1 MNLAFVRWL
10 FWTAGGFLL
19 GSVMFSSILP
29 KQLAHV
35 DVAAQSPDRKSSIA
49 RQPVSTA
56 GIQSHSSTTAHA
68 SRRSRSEPRSRC
80 RTFDQ
85 KHSDE

>member
-29 KQLAHV
+29 EQLAHV
-35 DVAAQSPDRKSSIA
+35 DVAAQSPDRNPGATNVFALCGIPLGMLCLLPGA
-49 RQPVSTA
+49 RWTCAACPL
-56 GIQSHSSTTAHA
+56 
-68 SRRSRSEPRSRC
+68 PP
-80 RTFDQ
+80 
-85 KHSDE
+85 